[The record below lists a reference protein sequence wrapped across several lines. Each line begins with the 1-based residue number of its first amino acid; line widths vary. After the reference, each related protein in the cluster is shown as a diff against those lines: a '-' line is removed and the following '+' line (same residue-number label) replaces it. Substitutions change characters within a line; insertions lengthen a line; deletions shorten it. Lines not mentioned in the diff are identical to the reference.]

1 LNDANAPVADYQ
13 EALKKF
19 SKYQTQNPNPVGP
32 TEKDEN
38 SVGAAKMPAAALA
51 ALARINSRLNLKPKE
66 SNDKHVNAPARAL
79 AAAEEI
85 RKQLQQQSKKDE
97 NTGPND
103 MNLDESGKADPSAT
117 GDVREAGANAQ
128 DEGPSAPDG
137 VNSSASNQASKEAD
151 GITPSGGDVGAS
163 ANSSN
168 VSKYQAPPS
177 NEQFQ
182 PGAEEAPIT
191 KPAVADQPQPCLPLP
206 SI

>member
-1 LNDANAPVADYQ
+1 LNDENAPVADYQ

-19 SKYQTQNPNPVGP
+19 SQYQTQNPNPVAP

-66 SNDKHVNAPARAL
+66 SDDKHVNAPARAL

-85 RKQLQQQSKKDE
+85 RKQLQQQSEKDS
-97 NTGPND
+97 NIGPND
-103 MNLDESGKADPSAT
+103 IDLDESGKADPSAT
-117 GDVREAGANAQ
+117 GDVGEAGANAQ
-128 DEGPSAPDG
+128 DEGPSAPAG
-137 VNSSASNQASKEAD
+137 VNSFAKNQASKEVD
-151 GITPSGGDVGAS
+151 GIAPSGGHLGAS

-191 KPAVADQPQPCLPLP
+191 KSAVADQP
-206 SI
+206 